1 MTRSLLS
8 VAALTALLAACSG
21 TPEAPAPAPAP
32 TAKAPAAKAPA
43 APAAEAPA
51 AEAAYVCPMHPEET
65 SAEAGATCSTCGM
78 DLVQKNPVHGDA
90 GHDHG
95 GAH

>member
-1 MTRSLLS
+1 MTRSLLF

-43 APAAEAPA
+43 APATEAPA